1 MNLRPSIFIL
11 ALLTVGCASTQ
22 DTLSTSTE
30 SVSISSAIA
39 PASETA
45 LAFELPAAEKAV
57 AVEETPSIPKVHLFP
72 GDDSRFKPDP
82 KPKVD
87 ATLASGD
94 KISLNFENIT
104 VTNLAQALLGEL
116 LQLSYTIDAGGEAI
130 VSLHTRQPLPRNQV
144 LDVLDTVLLPHDLVI
159 NRDSAGIYHVTR
171 RSTTIGTRPL
181 VGAAS
186 IKDLA
191 GSGTV
196 IVPLNHIA
204 AAEMAK
210 ILTPLAP
217 QQAITYVDSVRNL
230 LVLQGSKSQISGWL
244 EMVEAFDV
252 DFLSGMSLGVFVLE
266 NANVS
271 IVNEALQA
279 MLGSGDNASPIAP
292 FPQARLTSQQQQA
305 AAARRPPNAPSPA
318 QLLLAPNSNVNAAP
332 MGPLSGLIR
341 LFPIERLNALVVVT
355 PRSHI
360 LEQVEMWIRR
370 LDQPTDELEHSLFV
384 YPVQNGSAVK
394 MAEMLNGLFGGESS
408 GAGVAAG
415 AAPNQF
421 GAARNQG
428 NIQGANNFTL
438 GAGAQNSGVTAAP
451 EIAAS
456 TLEGNVRIVA
466 DASRN
471 ALMIRAPRAEYRRI
485 ERALRELDRAPAQV
499 LIEASIVEVSLT
511 GNLKYGV
518 EWFIENHMDA
528 GRHSGQA
535 LLNMNGTEGG
545 GTRQPGFSYTLLNKA
560 GIVRA
565 TLNALAASSQL
576 KVLSNPSV
584 LVLDNHS
591 ASIMVG
597 KQQPIKTSTSI
608 SSNGGFATE
617 NITYKDTGVMLNVTP
632 SVNTSGLI
640 TLDILQQVTDVGEV
654 DAATQQRTFL
664 ARQIETRV
672 AVRSG
677 EPIVL
682 GGVMSENESAGN
694 SGVPGLRNIPL
705 LGALFSS
712 TDNTSSRTELL
723 VMLTPRILEDDDAL
737 RAASHEMRQRMRNL
751 TAQTRLTAPKELQT
765 LENKPSIP

>member
-1 MNLRPSIFIL
+1 ML
-11 ALLTVGCASTQ
+11 ALLATGCASTQ
-22 DTLSTSTE
+22 DTATITPLEAVETVATA
-30 SVSISSAIA
+30 VSD
-39 PASETA
+39 PPLVQEP
-45 LAFELPAAEKAV
+45 PAAEPAA
-57 AVEETPSIPKVHLFP
+57 AVEEAPAFPKVHLFP
-72 GDDSRFKPDP
+72 GDDSRFQPDP

-87 ATLASGD
+87 AALVDGE
-94 KISLNFENIT
+94 KISLNFENIS
-104 VTNLAQALLGEL
+104 VANLAQALLGEL
-116 LQLSYTIDAGGEAI
+116 LQLNYTIDAGGEAV

-159 NRDSAGIYHVTR
+159 NRDSAGIYHVTK

-230 LVLQGSKSQISGWL
+230 LILQGSKSQINGWL

-271 IVNEALQA
+271 IVNEALHA
-279 MLGSGDNASPIAP
+279 MLGNGESATSPMTP
-292 FPQARLTSQQQQA
+292 PLPPGVRLTPQQQQQQQQA
-305 AAARRPPNAPSPA
+305 AARRA
-318 QLLLAPNSNVNAAP
+318 QAAAQAGLAPGGNTNSAP

-341 LFPIERLNALVVVT
+341 VFPIERLNALVVVT

-360 LEQVEMWIRR
+360 LQQVETWIRR

-394 MAEMLNGLFGGESS
+394 MAEMLNGLFGGE
-408 GAGVAAG
+408 GAGPGVAG
-415 AAPNQF
+415 GSAPAQF
-421 GAARNQG
+421 NAARNQG
-428 NIQGANNFTL
+428 NTQSANNFTL
-438 GAGAQNSGVTAAP
+438 GAGGQNSGVTASP
-451 EIAAS
+451 EVTAS

-535 LLNMNGTEGG
+535 LLNMTGTEGG
-545 GTRQPGFSYTLLNKA
+545 GTRQPGFSYTLFNKA
-560 GIVRA
+560 GAVRA

-632 SVNTSGLI
+632 SVNSSGLI
-640 TLDILQQVTDVGEV
+640 TLNILQQVTDVGEV

-664 ARQIETRV
+664 ARQIETKV

-712 TDNTSSRTELL
+712 TDNTSNRTELL

-737 RAASHEMRQRMRNL
+737 RTASQEMRQRMRNL
-751 TAQTRLTAPKELQT
+751 TAQTRLTAPPELET
-765 LENKPSIP
+765 SENTATAP